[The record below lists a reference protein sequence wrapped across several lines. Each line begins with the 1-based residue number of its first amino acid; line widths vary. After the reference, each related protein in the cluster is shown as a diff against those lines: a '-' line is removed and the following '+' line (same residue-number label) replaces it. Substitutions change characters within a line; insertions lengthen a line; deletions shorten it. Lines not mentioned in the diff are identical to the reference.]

1 VSPAVPLSQIA
12 WWVELCEQSRS
23 RPIALVATSPTGD
36 LLVFR
41 AEDAPCD
48 REVARLLIHGGLRV
62 MNEVRAACGAYG
74 PPS

>member
-36 LLVFR
+36 LLVLR
-41 AEDAPCD
+41 AEDAPSD
-48 REVARLLIHGGLRV
+48 RQLAQLLIHAALRV
-62 MNEVRAACGAYG
+62 MHEARVASGAYG